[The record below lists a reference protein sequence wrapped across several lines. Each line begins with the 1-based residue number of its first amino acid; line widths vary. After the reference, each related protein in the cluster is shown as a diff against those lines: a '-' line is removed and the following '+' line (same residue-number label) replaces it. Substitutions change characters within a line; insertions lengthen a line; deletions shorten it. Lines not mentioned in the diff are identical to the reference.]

1 MLYPSDFWFVLSGV
15 IVESFYVETFWNAVC
30 VAGTLCLCKEDIVLS
45 FTHTS
50 SFCKNVS
57 VERLLQVNLNIP
69 SLYSANYTT
78 KV

>member
-1 MLYPSDFWFVLSGV
+1 MWKHFGML
-15 IVESFYVETFWNAVC
+15 C
-30 VAGTLCLCKEDIVLS
+30 VWQARLCLCKEDIVLS